1 MEAGLDPAAVEDPLA
16 RFPSERISVLWEKA
30 AARSGNPAIGLAM
43 PGIPT
48 PSLFDAVGY
57 AMMSSPN
64 LLASAERLVR
74 YLRIVA
80 MRRRCDCPTLE
91 ARVIELL
98 SISLAAAGPSR
109 DNESGLTFFALLK
122 FFR

>member
-74 YLRIVA
+74 YLRIVSDA
-80 MRRRCDCPTLE
+80 STVRLSDAGGAGYRIALELFGGGQPVPRRRV
-91 ARVIELL
+91 RV
-98 SISLAAAGPSR
+98 
-109 DNESGLTFFALLK
+109 
-122 FFR
+122 